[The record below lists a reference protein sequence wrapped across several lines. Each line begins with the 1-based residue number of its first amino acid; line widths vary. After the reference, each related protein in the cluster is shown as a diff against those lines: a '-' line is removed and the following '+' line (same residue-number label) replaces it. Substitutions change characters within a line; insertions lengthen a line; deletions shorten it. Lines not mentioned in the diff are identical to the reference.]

1 MPSQNATT
9 GLGWG
14 FLIKAALMKKPTI
27 LKILCTLIGILHTP
41 LVAFDIREIVYAPG
55 ADEVTLTWNSSPGET
70 YSVSYSLDL
79 TNWLGNVSAGILP
92 DEGDTTTVTF
102 DLTDTGIDAEE
113 VVFFRVEKESDET
126 TPGLNSL
133 YMGHSYFRRQADAM
147 NEYAEI
153 AGIEGHE
160 TTSLFWGGVN
170 GSAAAIWDNISAP
183 NSRQTIQDHLDEG
196 DIEMF
201 GMTIFIDPAAAEDD
215 VRHVDNQTQGLKNWI
230 EYASAKNPD
239 TIFFVALPWLGRP
252 LDYVGDTGD
261 PQTSGHEAY
270 RERILESETG
280 ITVLIDELR
289 DTFPNSEIFLL
300 AYGQGSAE
308 LRTLYNNGNLPDVD
322 TLVSNNGHL
331 GIHKDSHGHAEQLLT
346 DLNTLIWLESIYGYN
361 VLEFEKDYTY
371 TTDIRQIAHDV
382 VSRQDPDYTRRFQ

>member
-1 MPSQNATT
+1 
-9 GLGWG
+9 
-14 FLIKAALMKKPTI
+14 MKKPTI

-92 DEGDTTTVTF
+92 DEGDTTTMTF

-113 VVFFRVEKESDET
+113 VVFFRVEKESDGT

-147 NEYAEI
+147 DEYAEI

-280 ITVLIDELR
+280 MTVLIDELR

-322 TLVSNNGHL
+322 TLVSNNGQL